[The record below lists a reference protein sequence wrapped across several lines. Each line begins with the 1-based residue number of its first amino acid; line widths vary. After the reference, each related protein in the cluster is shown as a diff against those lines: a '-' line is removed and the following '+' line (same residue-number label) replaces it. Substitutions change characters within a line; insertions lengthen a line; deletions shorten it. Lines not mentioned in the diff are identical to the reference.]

1 MTETPTSSDTGS
13 AHGGPPMKPLTA
25 AKKLAIYLPAAP
37 AEFRETPL
45 SHDAFVALQKDPP
58 EWLRTLWREGPHPR
72 PEVARRLGV
81 TIAALKRNDLDRPLT
96 SEEISRLLAAPPE
109 WLTAERRQFAEQ
121 KGAAA
126 ADDAGTGDT
135 TPDDGPGAA
144 AAAGR

>member
-126 ADDAGTGDT
+126 ADDADTGDS
-135 TPDDGPGAA
+135 TPDDGPGTA